1 MSSRVIV
8 HKLKVSREGMP
19 APPACL
25 TDCLI
30 PHRIRFATRIGT
42 ALQHP
47 STGFADDHAIQ
58 AGALP
63 PLGVGLYLMAP
74 LTERLEYLW
83 SNAPLGAHQ
92 TGMVGRWEAGVREA
106 IAIEARRLDG
116 FLWVKTKLHD
126 VQEDLQ
132 GALRNVITAVAAER
146 DHGLS
151 VFQHQGRRRGE
162 ARTLARCEGR
172 RMTRLDFGLRTAQ
185 TQGQTSTGDNR
196 SGLGPFTRG
205 TGKDIAVAIN
215 HSKIRRSSRLV
226 PCGTG
231 NSNSFSRGLWSTIQ
245 RGTAT
250 TRVTGWRH
258 GRPGAL
264 RVDELATFAQVLL

>member
-30 PHRIRFATRIGT
+30 PHRIRFATRIGN

-63 PLGVGLYLMAP
+63 PLGVGLYFMAP

-92 TGMVGRWEAGVREA
+92 ARIVGRWEAGVREA
-106 IAIEARRLDG
+106 ITIEARCLDG
-116 FLWVKTKLHD
+116 FLRIKAKLHD
-126 VQEDLQ
+126 IQEDMQ
-132 GALRNVITAVAAER
+132 GALRNVITAIAAER

-151 VFQHQGRRRGE
+151 VFQHQGRCRGE

-185 TQGQTSTGDNR
+185 TQGQTSPGDNR

-205 TGKDIAVAIN
+205 TGKDIAVAID
-215 HSKIRRSSRLV
+215 HPKIRRSSRLV
-226 PCGTG
+226 SGG
-231 NSNSFSRGLWSTIQ
+231 AGDGHGLSRGLWSAVQ
-245 RGTAT
+245 RGAATA
-250 TRVTGWRH
+250 RVTGWRH

-264 RVDELATFAQVLL
+264 RVDELATF